1 MMNSGTLVDRRLE
14 TGHGDKVAIRCAGE
28 ELTINMRRAGY
39 PFHDPLYS
47 LLFASGDFL
56 PEVRLTPRGVLEVKT
71 RTVLKGPS
79 RIDTV
84 PAP

>member
-1 MMNSGTLVDRRLE
+1 VGLAGVAAPALVDPRLE
-14 TGHGDKVAIRCAGE
+14 LAVERELAARMQAAGH
-28 ELTINMRRAGY
+28 

-71 RTVLKGPS
+71 RTVLEGPS

-84 PAP
+84 SPR

>member
-1 MMNSGTLVDRRLE
+1 MQ
-14 TGHGDKVAIRCAGE
+14 A
-28 ELTINMRRAGY
+28 AGY

-84 PAP
+84 PGR

>member
-1 MMNSGTLVDRRLE
+1 MRE
-14 TGHGDKVAIRCAGE
+14 AGH
-28 ELTINMRRAGY
+28 

-84 PAP
+84 TGR